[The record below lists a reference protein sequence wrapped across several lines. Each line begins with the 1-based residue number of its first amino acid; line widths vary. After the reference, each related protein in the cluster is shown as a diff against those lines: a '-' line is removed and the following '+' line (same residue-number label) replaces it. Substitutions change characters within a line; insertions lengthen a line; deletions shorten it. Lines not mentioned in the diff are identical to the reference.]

1 MIQRIQSI
9 WLLAAAAFAFASL
22 RFPFYTGNLTQI
34 KDGLSTQTL
43 VSVDGFSNLYITTLT
58 IAIVVMASI
67 AIFLYKNRGLQI
79 RLSIL
84 GILLELG
91 TIYLYYRETLTLNPG
106 TYALSS
112 LLQVGVFS
120 FLFLAIKGISKDN
133 KIIRESN
140 SLR

>member
-1 MIQRIQSI
+1 MIQRIQTI
-9 WLLAAAAFAFASL
+9 WLLAAAVLSFAGL
-22 RFPFYTGNLTQI
+22 RFPFYTGNVTI
-34 KDGLSTQTL
+34 VKDGVSTQTL
-43 VSVDGFSNLYITTLT
+43 VSIDGFSNLYITVLT
-58 IAIVVMASI
+58 IAIGVMATI
-67 AIFLYKNRGLQI
+67 AIYLYKNRGLQI
-79 RLSIL
+79 RLCII

-91 TIYLYYRETLTLNPG
+91 TMYLYYKETLSVSQG

-112 LLQVGVFS
+112 LLQVGVLS

>member
-9 WLLAAAAFAFASL
+9 WLLAAAVFAFAGL
-22 RFPFYTGNLTQI
+22 RFPFYTGNLTEI
-34 KDGLSTQTL
+34 KDGLSTQTF

-58 IAIVVMASI
+58 IAIGVMASI

-84 GILLELG
+84 SILLELV
-91 TIYLYYRETLTLNPG
+91 TMYLYYRETQTLTQG

-112 LLQVGVFS
+112 LLQVGVLS
-120 FLFLAIKGISKDN
+120 FIFLAIKGISKDN

>member
-1 MIQRIQSI
+1 MIQRIQTI
-9 WLLAAAAFAFASL
+9 WLLAAAVLSFAGL
-22 RFPFYTGNLTQI
+22 RFPFYTGNVTTV
-34 KDGLSTQTL
+34 KDGVSTQTL
-43 VSVDGFSNLYITTLT
+43 VSIDGFSNLYITVLT
-58 IAIVVMASI
+58 IAIGVMATI
-67 AIFLYKNRGLQI
+67 AIYLYKNRGLQI
-79 RLSIL
+79 RLCII

-91 TIYLYYRETLTLNPG
+91 TMYLYYKETLSVSQG

-112 LLQVGVFS
+112 LLQVGVLS

>member
-1 MIQRIQSI
+1 MIQRIQTI
-9 WLLAAAAFAFASL
+9 WLLAAAVFAFAGL
-22 RFPFYTGNLTQI
+22 RFPFFTGNLIQI

-43 VSVDGFSNLYITTLT
+43 VSVDGFSSFYITTLT
-58 IAIVVMASI
+58 IAIGVISSI
-67 AIFLYKNRGLQI
+67 VIFLYKNRGLQI

-91 TIYLYYRETLTLNPG
+91 TVYLYYKETLTLNQG

-112 LLQVGVFS
+112 LLQVGVLS